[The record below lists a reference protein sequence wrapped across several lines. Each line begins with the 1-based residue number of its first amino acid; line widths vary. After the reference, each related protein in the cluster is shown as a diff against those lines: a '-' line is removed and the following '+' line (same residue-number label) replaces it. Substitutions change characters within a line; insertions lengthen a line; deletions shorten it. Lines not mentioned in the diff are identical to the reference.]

1 MKTVK
6 IKNEIKEKA
15 IPKKLTARN
24 IIAFILF
31 LTLVFS
37 VIFSFVK
44 FIIAPEEIA
53 EGEPYQKVKSD
64 YLLMLTQ
71 CILGLAVMLLP
82 TIITHKLRLMV
93 PNTMCILYYIFLYC
107 AIFLGEIFSFY
118 YLVPHWDLYLHA
130 MSGAMLGSLGFI
142 LIDWLNKD
150 EHVKLSMS
158 PVFVSMFAF
167 SFALAVGALWEIYE
181 FTFDGILGLN
191 MQKFRNEDGTLLV
204 GSDAL
209 SDTMEDLIIDAIA
222 AAAVTIL
229 GPITNIRRKK
239 KKGSALAQ
247 IPVRENQQAPTV
259 KDELQET
266 SALEEQQEFRV

>member
-1 MKTVK
+1 MRTAK
-6 IKNEIKEKA
+6 IKKEKQRTS
-15 IPKKLTARN
+15 IRENLTARN

-37 VIFSFVK
+37 VIFSLVK
-44 FIIAPEEIA
+44 FIVAPEEIS
-53 EGEPYQKVKSD
+53 EGESYQKVKSD

-71 CILGLAVMLLP
+71 CFLGLVVMSLP
-82 TIITHKLRLMV
+82 SIITRKLRLMV
-93 PNTMCILYYIFLYC
+93 PNAMCILYYIFLYC

-130 MSGAMLGSLGFI
+130 MSGAMLGALGFI
-142 LIDWLNKD
+142 LVDWLNKD

-158 PVFVSMFAF
+158 PVFVSLFAF

-181 FTFDGILGLN
+181 FTFDGMLGLN

-209 SDTMEDLIIDAIA
+209 ADTMEDLIIDAIA

-229 GPITNIRRKK
+229 GPITNIKRKKKK
-239 KKGSALAQ
+239 KKGSAPAPSLEAAEE
-247 IPVRENQQAPTV
+247 IPI
-259 KDELQET
+259 
-266 SALEEQQEFRV
+266 EE

>member
-1 MKTVK
+1 MKADKTK
-6 IKNEIKEKA
+6 KEKQKKS
-15 IPKKLTARN
+15 IREKLTARN

-37 VIFSFVK
+37 VIFSLVK
-44 FIIAPEEIA
+44 FIIAPEQIP
-53 EGEPYQKVKSD
+53 EGEDYQKVKSD

-71 CILGLAVMLLP
+71 CFLGLVVMSLP

-93 PNTMCILYYIFLYC
+93 PNAMCILYYIFLYC

-158 PVFVSMFAF
+158 PVFVSLFAF

-181 FTFDGILGLN
+181 FTFDGVLGLN
-191 MQKFRNEDGTLLV
+191 MQKFKSEDGTLFV
-204 GSDAL
+204 GSEAL
-209 SDTMEDLIIDAIA
+209 ADTMEDLIIDAIA

-229 GPITNIRRKK
+229 GPITNIKRKRKK
-239 KKGSALAQ
+239 ESISSINNNSDSSDLK
-247 IPVRENQQAPTV
+247 
-259 KDELQET
+259 
-266 SALEEQQEFRV
+266 